1 MVERKYKGTP
11 RKRMLEDRN
20 RTAVGLVALAIL
32 VALMATLVIITRV
45 GPGYRRISADFIQA
59 AALLPKNPV
68 TVAGIPVGTVTGMRL
83 NGDKV
88 TVDMKVQNNVQLGKD
103 SRAVI
108 MVTTILGSRYVSLR
122 PGGGGP
128 LENNTIDINHTEV
141 PYDLQQALQDVAVNY
156 GEVNT
161 DQLAAAVEALGRQVQ
176 DMPPLVPKA
185 MDNLKRLSTVM
196 AERRDQF
203 GSMLKTMDIVTGTL
217 RRQQTSIGAMVNQ
230 GNQLIGEF
238 VMRQAAFHEMLRALT
253 DLVNLLDDTV
263 VTNRAQ
269 VESLLTNMNTLVGLA
284 DQHQAMLRSILQV
297 TPVTL
302 RGFANATGTG
312 NALETNIPNGLLVD
326 SWMCAISGRAKQF
339 GMIQYYKDCK

>member
-1 MVERKYKGTP
+1 MK
-11 RKRMLEDRN
+11 
-20 RTAVGLVALAIL
+20 
-32 VALMATLVIITRV
+32 
-45 GPGYRRISADFIQA
+45 
-59 AALLPKNPV
+59 
-68 TVAGIPVGTVTGMRL
+68 L

-141 PYDLQQALQDVAVNY
+141 PYDLQEALQDIAVNY

-161 DQLAAAVEALGRQVQ
+161 DQLAAAVEALGRQVR

-230 GNQLIGEF
+230 GNQLLGEF
-238 VMRQAAFHEMLRALT
+238 VMRQAAFRELLRSLD
-253 DLVNLLDDTV
+253 DLINLLDDTV

-269 VESLLTNMNTLVGLA
+269 VESLLASMNTLTGLA
-284 DQHQAMLRSILQV
+284 DKHQAMLRSTLQSA
-297 TPVTL
+297 PVAL
-302 RGFANATGTG
+302 RGLANATGTG
-312 NALETNIPNGLLVD
+312 NALDTNIPNGLLVD
-326 SWMCAISGRAKQF
+326 SWMCAISGRAEQF